1 MENLSRGG
9 LFADDFLRITIAESA
24 DWLALDDA
32 ALDSLERDLG
42 ALLARFPTESAPN
55 ERQTEDDLIW
65 PVLARLGW
73 TQSLRQQN
81 LSARGRADVP
91 DGLLFADEEA
101 KARANALPEEWRRY
115 GLGAALV
122 ESKRW
127 GRPLDRRSDRHGEET
142 APSTQMLRYL
152 RRVEDLTEGALRW
165 GILTNGACWRLYWQG
180 ARSVSEQF
188 FELDLAALL
197 DPAAASGDL
206 LAPAPE
212 ARRHWLKVFALV
224 FRRAAFLPDAE
235 RPASFH
241 RYAID
246 EGRFHEERV
255 AGDLSAKVF
264 ERVFPQLARAI
275 AAAAP
280 DAPLAEVREAALI
293 LLYRLL
299 FILYAE
305 DRDLL
310 PVRDTRYDDYAL
322 REKVR
327 GDVGRRK
334 DEGDVFSE
342 SAARY
347 WSAVDDLC
355 RAIDAGDASIG
366 LPPYNGGL
374 FDRARTPLLGRIRL
388 GDAVMADVIDA
399 LSFERTADGRRKYI
413 NYRDLG
419 VRQLGSVYERLLERA
434 LAAEGEGVVVRPDV
448 FARKGSGSYYT
459 PDDLVGL
466 ILEETLGPLAAAPM
480 EAFRARAEA
489 LAKDRRDAAP
499 RLAELRACDPAER
512 LLALKVCDPAMG
524 SGHFLV
530 NLVDWLADRTIAAMA
545 EAEAAVD
552 WGAYRS
558 PLADRI
564 EAIRDTIRA
573 NAEAHGWSVA
583 LERLDDRHV
592 VRRMVLKRCVFGV
605 DKNPMAVELAKVSL
619 WLHTFTVGAP
629 LSFLDHHLRCGD
641 SLFGAW
647 VRAGIDKAAEHGT
660 PLLLHDSIRRA
671 EGAAQGMAAI
681 EALTD
686 AEIAEA
692 HRSAETFAEVEA
704 KTAPLD
710 RILALVH
717 AFDWLGLRA
726 PEDRTA
732 LQSFFAG
739 RFGDPVAIAAGT
751 ADPLPERAEGRRF
764 VELLGQARA
773 LAAEERFL
781 NWQVAFPGVW
791 SRWESAEPQGGFDAV
806 IGNPPWDRVKLQQ
819 VEWFAARRPEI
830 ARAQSAAERRR
841 MVAALERTTETRG
854 PEAPLVRDFARAG
867 ARAADRAR
875 MARTC
880 GDYPLLSGG
889 DVNLYSLFVERAMAL
904 AKPEGVVGL
913 LVPSGIASDKT
924 AARFFRGVATE
935 GRLRALYDFENRR
948 TRHKAPPFFPDVDGR
963 FKFCAFVAGRTP
975 APAPARCAFFLQ
987 AVAESEE
994 PERRFPLAAAD
1005 FARVN
1010 PNTGTAPVFRSRR
1023 DAELTV
1029 AIYGRLP
1036 VLVDRSAGKEA
1047 KAWPVRYATMF
1058 HMANDSGLFRTRAQL
1073 EEEEGAYPVGG
1084 NRFASPAGEWLPLY
1098 EGKMVQAFDHRA
1110 ADIVVKERNL
1120 FRPGQQEAAEASR
1133 KSNPDYFPTPRYWV
1147 IDDPKRWNWSDRWVV
1162 AFKDI
1167 TAATNM
1173 RTMIAAIVPRAGA
1186 GHTLPLLALEDS
1198 ATDRAFLACSIV
1210 ANLNA
1215 VAFDFVARQKV
1226 PTTHFTWYVLEQL
1239 PVVPPARYE
1248 AVRFGPKTAG
1258 AIVRESVLELTY
1270 TAHDMA
1276 PFARALGHVDDSG
1289 APPPPFPWDE
1299 DRRLTLRARLDALFF
1314 HLYGVTD
1321 RDDVRH
1327 VYSTFPIVERQ
1338 ERAAHGRYRSRDL
1351 CLAWLNALAADAPDA
1366 TIEG

>member
-1 MENLSRGG
+1 MENLSRGS
-9 LFADDFLRITIAESA
+9 LFADGFLCDTIAGSA
-24 DWLALDDA
+24 DWKALDDA
-32 ALDSLERDLG
+32 ALAALERDLG
-42 ALLARFPTESAPN
+42 ALLARFPTEGAPN
-55 ERQTEDDLIW
+55 ESQTEDDLIW
-65 PVLARLGW
+65 PVLRRLGW

-81 LSARGRADVP
+81 LSARGRDAVP
-91 DGLLFADEEA
+91 DGLLFADAAA
-101 KARANALPEEWRRY
+101 KGRANALPEEWRRY
-115 GLGAALV
+115 ALGAALV

-127 GRPLDRRSDRHGEET
+127 RRPLDRRSGMHGEET

-152 RRVEDLTEGALRW
+152 RRVEDLTQGGLRW

-197 DPAAASGDL
+197 TPAAPGGDL
-206 LAPAPE
+206 FAPAPE

-224 FRRAAFLPDAE
+224 FRRAAFLPGAE
-235 RPASFH
+235 RAASFH
-241 RYAID
+241 RYAVD

-280 DAPLAEVREAALI
+280 DAPLAEVREAALV

-310 PVRDTRYDDYAL
+310 PVRDKRYDDYAL
-322 REKVR
+322 RAKVR

-347 WSAVDDLC
+347 WSAFDDLC
-355 RAIDAGDASIG
+355 RAIDTGDASIG
-366 LPPYNGGL
+366 LPPYDGGL
-374 FDRARTPLLGRIRL
+374 FDRARTPLLGRVRL

-434 LAAEGEGVVVRPDV
+434 LAAEGGSVAVRPDV
-448 FARKGSGSYYT
+448 FARKDSGSYYT

-466 ILEETLGPLAAAPM
+466 ILDETLGPLAAAPM
-480 EAFRARAEA
+480 EAFRARAGEPAGGRREA
-489 LAKDRRDAAP
+489 
-499 RLAELRACDPAER
+499 RLAELRALDPAER

-552 WGAYRS
+552 GGEYRS
-558 PLADRI
+558 PLAERI
-564 EAIRDTIRA
+564 EATRATVRA
-573 NAEAHGWSVA
+573 NAEVNGWTVAH
-583 LERLDDRHV
+583 ERLDDRHI
-592 VRRMVLKRCVFGV
+592 VRRMVLKRCVYGV

-641 SLFGAW
+641 SLFGAR

-660 PLLLHDSIRRA
+660 PLLLHDSITRA
-671 EGAAQGMAAI
+671 AGAARGMAAV

-692 HRSAETFAEVEA
+692 HRSAETFADVEA
-704 KTAPLD
+704 MTAPLD
-710 RILALVH
+710 RLLALVH

-739 RFGDPVAIAAGT
+739 RFGDPVAIACGT
-751 ADPLPERAEGRRF
+751 CAPAAHGAEGKRF
-764 VELLGQARA
+764 AGLLAQAQA
-773 LAAEERFL
+773 LVAEERFL

-791 SRWESAEPQGGFDAV
+791 SHWESDAPEGGFDAV

-830 ARAQSAAERRR
+830 ANAPRAADRRR
-841 MVAALERTTETRG
+841 LVAALG
-854 PEAPLVRDFARAG
+854 AGDPLARDFARAG

-875 MARTC
+875 MARTG

-889 DVNLYSLFVERAMAL
+889 DVNLYSLFVERALAL
-904 AKPEGVVGL
+904 ARPEGVVGL

-924 AARFFRGVATE
+924 AAPFFRSVATE

-948 TRHKAPPFFPDVDGR
+948 ARHKAPPFFPDVDGR
-963 FKFCAFVAGRTP
+963 FKFSVFVAGRKP
-975 APAPARCAFFLQ
+975 ASAPARCAFFLQ
-987 AVAESEE
+987 DVAEIED
-994 PERRFPLAAAD
+994 PERCFPLAAAD

-1010 PNTGTAPVFRSRR
+1010 PNTGTAPVFRTRR
-1023 DAELTV
+1023 DAALTT
-1029 AIYGRLP
+1029 AIYERLP

-1047 KAWPVRYATMF
+1047 WPVRYTRMF
-1058 HMANDSGLFRTRAQL
+1058 DMANDSGLFRTRAEL
-1073 EEEEGAYPVGG
+1073 EEKEGAWPVGG
-1084 NRFASPAGEWLPLY
+1084 NRFASPAGEWVPLY

-1110 ADIVVKERNL
+1110 ADIVVNPDNL
-1120 FRPGQQEAAEASR
+1120 FRPGQQEAAEASQKR
-1133 KSNPDYFPTPRYWV
+1133 DPDYFPSPRYYV
-1147 IDDPKRWNWSDRWVV
+1147 MDDPERWRWSDRWAV

-1167 TAATNM
+1167 TASTNM

-1186 GHTLPLLALEDS
+1186 GHTLPLLPLEDA
-1198 ATDRAFLACSIV
+1198 ATDRAALACSII

-1215 VAFDFVARQKV
+1215 LAFDFVARQKV
-1226 PTTHFTWYVLEQL
+1226 PATHFTWFVLEQL
-1239 PVVPPARYE
+1239 PVVPPARYG
-1248 AVRFGPKTAG
+1248 AVRFGPKTA
-1258 AIVRESVLELTY
+1258 AEIVRESVLELTC

-1276 PFARALGHVDDSG
+1276 PFARALGHAG
-1289 APPPPFPWDE
+1289 PPFPWDE
-1299 DRRLTLRARLDALFF
+1299 ERRLRLRARLDALFF

-1321 RDDVRH
+1321 RDDVRYIH
-1327 VYSTFPIVERQ
+1327 STFPTVERQ
-1338 ERAAHGRYRSRDL
+1338 ERAAYGRYRSRDL
-1351 CLAWLNALAADAPDA
+1351 CLAWLNALAAGKPDA
-1366 TIEG
+1366 AIEG